1 MTEDIKALNFYLVL
15 CKTKT
20 KFKKYEKINKIRNKY
35 IIDIRKMMEENNI
48 SDNEI
53 LTSDLFKILLLKKF
67 YLAKEKKK
75 DIYYIPDFSI
85 TKEISKLLNIKKN
98 IQDKYNFNLLYFYED
113 FKENDILND
122 IDHFDITQILK
133 DY

>member
-67 YLAKEKKK
+67 NLAKEKKK